1 VDSLIIGG
9 AMAYTFLKA
18 QGHDVGSS
26 RVEDDLL
33 QDAAQILEKA
43 RAKNIAVYL
52 PIDHIVAATF
62 DAQKGTFT
70 SGKEIPAGQMGLD
83 IGPQTRD
90 LYAGVIAAA
99 SAVFWNGP
107 MGVFEKPQFAEGTFA
122 IARALAD
129 SKAKSVVGGGDSAS
143 AVKAAGVED
152 KITHVSTG
160 GGASLELIEG
170 RMLPGIE
177 ALRAN
182 HPFNLG

>member
-1 VDSLIIGG
+1 
-9 AMAYTFLKA
+9 
-18 QGHDVGSS
+18 
-26 RVEDDLL
+26 
-33 QDAAQILEKA
+33 
-43 RAKNIAVYL
+43 
-52 PIDHIVAATF
+52 VAATF